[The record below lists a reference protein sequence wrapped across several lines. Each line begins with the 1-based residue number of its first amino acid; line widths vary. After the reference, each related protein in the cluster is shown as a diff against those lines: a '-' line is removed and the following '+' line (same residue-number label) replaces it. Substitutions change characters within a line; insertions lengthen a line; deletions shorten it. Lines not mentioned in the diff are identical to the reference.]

1 VKNRKIPGFWLLT
14 PDPCLRA
21 SGSGLPVR
29 IAIFEPY
36 YKFWGGAQISALE
49 LAKALRKR
57 GYDVSFIFPERGIT
71 VERMRKEGF
80 PCLICKQGKAMDVF
94 KEEVYN
100 LSPFALLKVFFS
112 LLFFNL
118 RLALLLRRKNFDVLI
133 LNTGRGTVIGGI
145 AGRMAGVFTLA
156 YIRAELGDF
165 RGWKEVLLKKFITLI
180 SNSIVSVSKAILN
193 SLALPKSKPAMV
205 MYNWMIVYEWVV
217 PSHNK
222 EKGKFSSEDRFLLGF
237 AGNLEPHKG
246 LHILLSAL
254 GKIKDELRNGKWQLL
269 VAGAMTNEEYF
280 RSLQEIILRYNM
292 VEMVR
297 FLGWVDNIREFLSN
311 LDIFIFPSL
320 TEGMGRSLMEAM
332 CEGVAVVASDVGG
345 IPELV
350 GEAGILV
357 PPGDVEAL
365 AKAFL
370 YLAENDEERERLGKM
385 GRERV
390 LSIFTEEKQVGKLVQ
405 LIEEARAS
413 RQKPG
418 ARSRGKKPG
427 FRSQNPEA
435 RTQEPGKKPG
445 DRSQKPEARGP
456 EPGRG
461 GK

>member
-1 VKNRKIPGFWLLT
+1 MKNRKIPGFWLLT

-71 VERMRKEGF
+71 VERIRKEGF
-80 PCLICKQGKAMDVF
+80 PCLICRQGKAMDVF

-100 LSPFALLKVFFS
+100 LSPFALLKVFFF

-118 RLALLLRRKNFDVLI
+118 RLALLLRRENFDVLI
-133 LNTGRGTVIGGI
+133 LNTGRGTLIGGI
-145 AGRMAGVFTLA
+145 AGRMAGVFTIA
-156 YIRAELGDF
+156 NIRAELGDS
-165 RGWKEVLLKKFITLI
+165 RGWKETLLKKFIALI
-180 SNSIVSVSKAILN
+180 PNYIVCVSKAMLD

-205 MYNWMIVYEWVV
+205 MYNWMVVYEWVV

-269 VAGAMTNEEYF
+269 VAGAKTNEEYF

-292 VEMVR
+292 IEMVR
-297 FLGWVDNIREFLSN
+297 FLGWVDNIREFLSS
-311 LDIFIFPSL
+311 LDIFILPSF
-320 TEGMGRSLMEAM
+320 TEGMPRSLMEAM
-332 CEGVAVVASDVGG
+332 CGGVAVVASDVGG

-350 GEAGILV
+350 GETGILV

-365 AKAFL
+365 AKAL
-370 YLAENDEERERLGKM
+370 RYLSDNDEERERLGKM

-435 RTQEPGKKPG
+435 RSPE
-445 DRSQKPEARGP
+445 PEARGQ
-456 EPGRG
+456 GG
-461 GK
+461 GKVSEE

>member
-1 VKNRKIPGFWLLT
+1 MKNRKIPGFWLLT

-21 SGSGLPVR
+21 SGSGSLARV
-29 IAIFEPY
+29 AIFEPY

-71 VERMRKEGF
+71 VERIRKEGF
-80 PCLICKQGKAMDVF
+80 PCLICRQGKAMDVF

-100 LSPFALLKVFFS
+100 LSPFALLKVFFF

-118 RLALLLRRKNFDVLI
+118 RLALLLRRENFDVLI
-133 LNTGRGTVIGGI
+133 LNTGRGTLIGGI
-145 AGRMAGVFTLA
+145 AGRMAGVFTIA
-156 YIRAELGDF
+156 NIRAELGDS
-165 RGWKEVLLKKFITLI
+165 RGWKETLLKKFIALI
-180 SNSIVSVSKAILN
+180 PNYIVCVSKAMLD

-205 MYNWMIVYEWVV
+205 MYNWMVIYDLVE

-222 EKGKFSSEDRFLLGF
+222 VKGKFSSEERLLLGF
-237 AGNLEPHKG
+237 VGNLEPHKG
-246 LHILLSAL
+246 LHILLFAL

-269 VAGAMTNEEYF
+269 VAGAKTNEEYF

-292 VEMVR
+292 IEMVR
-297 FLGWVDNIREFLSN
+297 FLGWVDNIREFLSS
-311 LDIFIFPSL
+311 LDIFILPSF
-320 TEGMGRSLMEAM
+320 TEGMPRSLMEAM
-332 CEGVAVVASDVGG
+332 CGGVAVVASDVGG

-350 GEAGILV
+350 GETGILV

-365 AKAFL
+365 AKAL
-370 YLAENDEERERLGKM
+370 RYLSDNDEERERLGKM

-435 RTQEPGKKPG
+435 RSPEPGTG
-445 DRSQKPEARGP
+445 VRSPK
-456 EPGRG
+456 PGRG